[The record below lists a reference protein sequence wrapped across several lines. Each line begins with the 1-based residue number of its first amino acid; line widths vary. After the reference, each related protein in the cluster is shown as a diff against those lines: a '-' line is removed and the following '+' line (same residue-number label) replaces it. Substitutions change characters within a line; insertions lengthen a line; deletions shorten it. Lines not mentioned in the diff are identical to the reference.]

1 MRWFSR
7 TGTLTVTI
15 STSWQ
20 FVRNSPHPKPWWG
33 SALCFQKNQC
43 DSENLDHSES
53 LVFVGIEGMNH
64 AVVGG

>member
-7 TGTLTVTI
+7 SGTPKANI

-20 FVRNSPHPKPWWG
+20 FVRNSPHPKPGCG

-43 DSENLDHSES
+43 DSENLDRSET
-53 LVFVGIEGMNH
+53 LIFVGIEGMNH